1 MSNMN
6 KGLCEKIVDYEFYSK
21 LREERIFSGIFFG
34 WSIIIRSFVTSQL
47 LLLTFSSILQVGGE
61 VCQGLLTGLVSIEDS
76 KLEITN
82 CFPTARAE
90 PILDDE
96 NAVQANQAYEEL
108 KQAEMLDM
116 LKKFR

>member
-1 MSNMN
+1 M
-6 KGLCEKIVDYEFYSK
+6 
-21 LREERIFSGIFFG
+21 
-34 WSIIIRSFVTSQL
+34 
-47 LLLTFSSILQVGGE
+47 QVGGE
-61 VCQGLLTGLVSIEDS
+61 VCQGLLTGLVSMEDS